1 MTRRA
6 ATAVRVTTAEGQQ
19 RVFAAGEEL
28 PEWAASLVTNPDAF
42 TDDDESDT
50 DADDVEDAGT
60 DAGDTG
66 EEDSDDSGEESDYA
80 SMKVAEL
87 RDLATERGLST
98 EGLKADLVAAL
109 EDDDRVH
116 GEA

>member
-50 DADDVEDAGT
+50 D
-60 DAGDTG
+60 TG
-66 EEDSDDSGEESDYA
+66 EEDSDDSGEQSDYA